1 MYFELDRNLTEKQKL
16 LKETVHEFAKGV
28 IRPAAVAIDQLN
40 DAQEV
45 IQKGS
50 IFWDAKKKAREAG
63 YHMVG
68 LPKAL
73 GGFEAGPMEFHIFL
87 EEFGWGS
94 PGLGLSILTDAFPAV
109 AVLMF
114 QPENKKLINDI
125 VLPLVKDLD
134 VKIGSCWAI
143 TEPDHGSDVAFCFT
157 RHSADPKLAFNTRA
171 FLQGDEWIINGQKSG
186 WISNGPVATQALTW
200 LTIFDSKGVVGG
212 GIAII
217 PLDLPGVTRGKP
229 TELIGM
235 QDFPQCEIFFDDVRI
250 PKDYVL
256 IGPDS
261 YENAF
266 AQFLNMTGLTVGTVF
281 TGLARAAFEEALA
294 YSKRRVQGGKPLAEH
309 QIVKLKLFDMFTKVE
324 AARAL
329 SRVVAKHCLTPSNT
343 IPVEYST
350 VAKVFCS
357 QVAFEIANEAV
368 QIHGAYGYTK
378 DALVGKLLRDARV
391 SSIMDGCND
400 VISLKD
406 ADRVI
411 EKYNPLE

>member
-1 MYFELDRNLTEKQKL
+1 MYFELDRNLTERQKL
-16 LKETVHEFAKGV
+16 LKETVHEFAKKV
-28 IRPAAVAIDQLN
+28 IRPASVAIDQMMN
-40 DAQEV
+40 SEEIIKRDSV
-45 IQKGS
+45 
-50 IFWDAKKKAREAG
+50 FWDAKRKARQAG
-63 YHMVG
+63 YHIAG

-73 GGFEAGPMEFHIFL
+73 GGFEAGPLEFHILL

-94 PGLGLSILTDAFPAV
+94 PGLGLSILTDSFPAT
-109 AVLMF
+109 AVLMY
-114 QPENKKLINDI
+114 QPENKRLINDI
-125 VLPLVKDLD
+125 VIPLVKDLD
-134 VKIGSCWAI
+134 VKTGSCWAI

-157 RHSADPKLAFNTRA
+157 RHFPDPKLAFSTRA
-171 FLQGDEWIINGQKSG
+171 ILRGDEWIINGQKSG

-235 QDFPQCEIFFDDVRI
+235 QDFPQCEIFFNDVRI
-250 PKDYVL
+250 PKDYML
-256 IGPDS
+256 IGPEL

-266 AQFLNMTGLTVGTVF
+266 SQFLNMTGLAVGTVF

-294 YSKRRVQGGKPLAEH
+294 YSKRRVQGGKPIAEH
-309 QIVKLKLFDMFTKVE
+309 QIIKLKLFDMFTKVE
-324 AARAL
+324 ASRAL
-329 SRVVAKHCLTPSNT
+329 SRAVAKYCLTATDT

-350 VAKVFCS
+350 VAKVYCS
-357 QVAFEIANEAV
+357 QVAFEVANEAV

-391 SSIMDGCND
+391 ASIMDGCNE

-406 ADRVI
+406 SYRLI
-411 EKYNPLE
+411 ERYNPLE